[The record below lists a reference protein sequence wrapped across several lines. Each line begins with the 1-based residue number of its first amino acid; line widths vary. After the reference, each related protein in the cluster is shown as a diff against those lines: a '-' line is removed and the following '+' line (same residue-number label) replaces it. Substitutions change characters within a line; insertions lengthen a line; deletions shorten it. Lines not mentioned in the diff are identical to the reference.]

1 MNVSSG
7 VAVHPS
13 SVGELFVNL
22 TGLTA
27 CDLQPNFPPLRLT
40 TKVSPQPPS
49 SPLGPSRVST
59 LDRPRVSNLE
69 QSTVK
74 NFDQLILGAS
84 DSSLMRQIADLN
96 VENTRL
102 KLLLARSSQST
113 ELGATPSWKNVVVR
127 DKNVSGVVDKESSA
141 APNAGRMKLEFFP
154 PTVENNRIVVSPPEQ
169 IEQIGQSKWEK
180 CIVGHFLDKK
190 LGFTAVKNIAMNI
203 WDKFDSGTGVLSS
216 LGHLPSALA
225 SNSEPCGLTAR
236 DPNVV
241 GVLGQQ
247 GSGVEV
253 VLPSGDVLGL
263 SPKKVPSDGNC
274 TSPKSG
280 PNQFEILTAGTGDD
294 TEVQGSVRRFE
305 LVGKISPDELPAN
318 LFDEH
323 LVSNDSGC
331 ADIDSEV
338 VIVPQQVSTSPPK
351 LGDKLGVGKGGGK
364 GSAAKKRRNKSRR

>member
-13 SVGELFVNL
+13 SAGDLFVNL

-27 CDLQPNFPPLRLT
+27 CDLQPDFPSLRLT

-69 QSTVK
+69 QSTVE
-74 NFDQLILGAS
+74 NFDQLIPGAS

-127 DKNVSGVVDKESSA
+127 DKNVSGVGDKESSA
-141 APNAGRMKLEFFP
+141 ARNAGRMKLEFFP

-190 LGFTAVKNIAMNI
+190 LGFTANYAGKGFRNTIYKLSLAASIYFLWRERNARIFQGRARSVTEGAATTCYVALHPQVKGVSGEY
-203 WDKFDSGTGVLSS
+203 FSDSNLAK
-216 LGHLPSALA
+216 PIALA
-225 SNSEPCGLTAR
+225 KDEELAKKLWDFSLSLT
-236 DPNVV
+236 
-241 GVLGQQ
+241 
-247 GSGVEV
+247 
-253 VLPSGDVLGL
+253 
-263 SPKKVPSDGNC
+263 VPSDGFVELIYVMPC
-274 TSPKSG
+274 
-280 PNQFEILTAGTGDD
+280 EILQD
-294 TEVQGSVRRFE
+294 F
-305 LVGKISPDELPAN
+305 
-318 LFDEH
+318 
-323 LVSNDSGC
+323 
-331 ADIDSEV
+331 
-338 VIVPQQVSTSPPK
+338 
-351 LGDKLGVGKGGGK
+351 
-364 GSAAKKRRNKSRR
+364 